1 MSFTETNSCTVTQR
15 KRKEKKSIKTG
26 VGGSKSTEE
35 WVREEKILCK
45 VNKLLV
51 EHSYYFLNPTSRS
64 KKSVEKKK
72 KGMRGCRGD

>member
-1 MSFTETNSCTVTQR
+1 M
-15 KRKEKKSIKTG
+15 
-26 VGGSKSTEE
+26 GGSKSTEE